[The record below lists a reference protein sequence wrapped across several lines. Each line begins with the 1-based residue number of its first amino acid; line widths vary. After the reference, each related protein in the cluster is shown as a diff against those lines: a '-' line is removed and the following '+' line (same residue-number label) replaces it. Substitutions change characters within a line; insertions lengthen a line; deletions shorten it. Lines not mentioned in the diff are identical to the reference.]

1 MEFLVIAILALIIGL
16 ILRYFFNFN
25 MKQVKEL
32 AQKPDLD
39 KIVEK
44 YPNNQQV
51 AQEILKML
59 NNEKVKIEENE
70 NAESSLYVAVS
81 DKIFIGNIQKSY
93 TRIQTIAHECL
104 HSVQS
109 RKLLLFHFIFSNFY
123 LLYFVLVA
131 LLGILKILPFEM
143 TFLVSFVLIGMLFYA
158 VRIYL
163 ENDAMIKAPFL
174 AKEYM
179 RGKQISSLEEIEK
192 VMKGYDELN
201 QIGIKAVNYKLFMGI
216 MMKVFLLSIIFLL
229 F

>member
-1 MEFLVIAILALIIGL
+1 MEFLVIAILALVVGL
-16 ILRYFFNFN
+16 VLRYFFDVSI
-25 MKQVKEL
+25 KQIKEL

-51 AQEILKML
+51 AQEILKKL

-123 LLYFVLVA
+123 LLYFVLIA
-131 LLGILKILPFEM
+131 FLGILKILPFEM

-179 RGKQISSLEEIEK
+179 QGKGISSLEEIEK
-192 VMKGYDELN
+192 VMEGYDELN

-216 MMKVFLLSIIFLL
+216 MMKVFLLSIIFFL

>member
-1 MEFLVIAILALIIGL
+1 MEFLIVAVLALVF
-16 ILRYFFNFN
+16 ILLLKYFFDVSI
-25 MKQVKEL
+25 KKIKEL

-51 AQEILKML
+51 AKEILKKL
-59 NNEKVKIEENE
+59 HNEKVKIEENE
-70 NAESSLYVAVS
+70 NAESSLYVAIS

-109 RKLLLFHFIFSNFY
+109 RKLLLFHFVVSNLY
-123 LLYFVLVA
+123 LIYFAILA

-143 TFLVSFVLIGMLFYA
+143 TFLVTFLFIGMLFYV

-179 RGKQISSLEEIEK
+179 QEKQISSLEEIDK
-192 VMKGYDELN
+192 VMKGYEELN
-201 QIGIKAVNYKLFMGI
+201 QIGVKAVNYKLFMGI
-216 MMKVFLLSIIFLL
+216 KMKVFLLSIIFLL

>member
-1 MEFLVIAILALIIGL
+1 MEFLVIAILALVVGL
-16 ILRYFFNFN
+16 VLRYFFDVSI
-25 MKQVKEL
+25 KQIKEL

-51 AQEILKML
+51 AQEILKKL

-70 NAESSLYVAVS
+70 NAESSLYVAIS

-179 RGKQISSLEEIEK
+179 QGKGISSLEEIEK

>member
-1 MEFLVIAILALIIGL
+1 MEFLVIAILALVVGL
-16 ILRYFFNFN
+16 VLRYFFDVSI
-25 MKQVKEL
+25 KQIKEL

-51 AQEILKML
+51 AQEILKKL

-123 LLYFVLVA
+123 LLYFVLIA

-179 RGKQISSLEEIEK
+179 QGKGISSLEEIEK
-192 VMKGYDELN
+192 VMEGYDELN

-216 MMKVFLLSIIFLL
+216 MIKVFLLSIIFFL

>member
-1 MEFLVIAILALIIGL
+1 MEFLVIAILALVVGL
-16 ILRYFFNFN
+16 VLRYFFNFN

-123 LLYFVLVA
+123 LLYFVLIA

-179 RGKQISSLEEIEK
+179 QGKQISSLEEIEK

>member
-16 ILRYFFNFN
+16 ILRYFFDVSI
-25 MKQVKEL
+25 KQIKEL

-123 LLYFVLVA
+123 LLYFVLIA
-131 LLGILKILPFEM
+131 FLGILKILPFEM

-179 RGKQISSLEEIEK
+179 QGKGISSLEEIEK
-192 VMKGYDELN
+192 VMEGYDELN

-216 MMKVFLLSIIFLL
+216 MIKVFLLSIIFLL

>member
-1 MEFLVIAILALIIGL
+1 MEFLVIAILALVVGL
-16 ILRYFFNFN
+16 VLRYFFDVSI
-25 MKQVKEL
+25 KQIKEL

-51 AQEILKML
+51 AQEILKKL

-123 LLYFVLVA
+123 LLYFVLIA

-143 TFLVSFVLIGMLFYA
+143 TFLVSFVLIGILFYA

-179 RGKQISSLEEIEK
+179 QGKGISSLKEIEK
-192 VMKGYDELN
+192 VMEGYDELN

-216 MMKVFLLSIIFLL
+216 MMKVFLLSIIFFL

>member
-16 ILRYFFNFN
+16 ILRYFFDVSI
-25 MKQVKEL
+25 KQIKEL

-123 LLYFVLVA
+123 LLYFALIA

-179 RGKQISSLEEIEK
+179 QGKGISSLEEIEK
-192 VMKGYDELN
+192 VMEGYDELN

-216 MMKVFLLSIIFLL
+216 MIKVFLLSIIFFL

>member
-16 ILRYFFNFN
+16 ILRYFFDVSI
-25 MKQVKEL
+25 KQIKEL

-70 NAESSLYVAVS
+70 NAESSLYVAIS

-123 LLYFVLVA
+123 LLYFVLIA
-131 LLGILKILPFEM
+131 LLGILKKLPFEM

-179 RGKQISSLEEIEK
+179 QGKQISSLEEIEK
-192 VMKGYDELN
+192 VMEGYDELN

-216 MMKVFLLSIIFLL
+216 MIKVFLLSIIFLL

>member
-123 LLYFVLVA
+123 LLYFVLIA

-179 RGKQISSLEEIEK
+179 QGKGISSLEEIEK
-192 VMKGYDELN
+192 VMEGYDELN

-216 MMKVFLLSIIFLL
+216 MIKVFLLSIIFFL

>member
-123 LLYFVLVA
+123 LLYFVLIA

-179 RGKQISSLEEIEK
+179 QGKGISSLEEIEK
-192 VMKGYDELN
+192 VMEGYDELN

>member
-123 LLYFVLVA
+123 LLYFVLIA

-179 RGKQISSLEEIEK
+179 QGKGISSLEEIEK
-192 VMKGYDELN
+192 VIEGYDELN

-216 MMKVFLLSIIFLL
+216 MIKVFLLSIIFFL

>member
-16 ILRYFFNFN
+16 ILRYFFDVSI
-25 MKQVKEL
+25 KQIKEL

-123 LLYFVLVA
+123 LLYFVLIA

-143 TFLVSFVLIGMLFYA
+143 TFLVSFVLIGILFYA

-179 RGKQISSLEEIEK
+179 QGKGISSLKEIEK
-192 VMKGYDELN
+192 VMEGYDELN

-216 MMKVFLLSIIFLL
+216 MIKVFLLSIIFLL

>member
-16 ILRYFFNFN
+16 ILRYFFDVSI
-25 MKQVKEL
+25 KQIKEL

-70 NAESSLYVAVS
+70 NAESSLYVAIS

-123 LLYFVLVA
+123 LLYFVLIA
-131 LLGILKILPFEM
+131 LLGILKILLFEM

-179 RGKQISSLEEIEK
+179 QGKGISSLEEIEK
-192 VMKGYDELN
+192 VMEGYDELN

-216 MMKVFLLSIIFLL
+216 MIKVFLLSIIFFL

>member
-16 ILRYFFNFN
+16 ILRYFFDVSI
-25 MKQVKEL
+25 KQIKEL
-32 AQKPDLD
+32 AKKPDLN
-39 KIVEK
+39 KIVKK
-44 YPNNQQV
+44 YPNNKEV
-51 AQEILKML
+51 EQEILKML

-123 LLYFVLVA
+123 LLYFVLIA

-179 RGKQISSLEEIEK
+179 QGKGISSLEEIEK
-192 VMKGYDELN
+192 VMEGYDELN

-216 MMKVFLLSIIFLL
+216 MIKVFLLSII
-229 F
+229 

>member
-16 ILRYFFNFN
+16 ILRYFFDVSI
-25 MKQVKEL
+25 KQIKEL

-123 LLYFVLVA
+123 LLYFVLIA

-179 RGKQISSLEEIEK
+179 QGKGISSLEEIEK
-192 VMKGYDELN
+192 VMEGYDELN

-216 MMKVFLLSIIFLL
+216 MIKVFLLSIIFLL

>member
-123 LLYFVLVA
+123 LLYFVLIA

-179 RGKQISSLEEIEK
+179 QGKGISSLKEIEK
-192 VMKGYDELN
+192 VMEGYDELN

-216 MMKVFLLSIIFLL
+216 MIKVFLLSIIFFL

>member
-1 MEFLVIAILALIIGL
+1 MEFLVIAILALVVGL
-16 ILRYFFNFN
+16 VLRYFFDVSI
-25 MKQVKEL
+25 KQIKEL

-123 LLYFVLVA
+123 LLYFVLIA

-179 RGKQISSLEEIEK
+179 QGKGISSLEEIEK
-192 VMKGYDELN
+192 VMEGYDELN

-216 MMKVFLLSIIFLL
+216 MIKVFLLSIIFFL

>member
-1 MEFLVIAILALIIGL
+1 MEFLIVAVLALVF
-16 ILRYFFNFN
+16 ILLLKYFFFFFI
-25 MKQVKEL
+25 KKIKEL

-51 AQEILKML
+51 AKEILKKL
-59 NNEKVKIEENE
+59 HNEKVKIEENA
-70 NAESSLYVAVS
+70 NAESSLYVAIS

-109 RKLLLFHFIFSNFY
+109 RKLLLFHFVVSNLY
-123 LLYFVLVA
+123 LIYFAILA

-143 TFLVSFVLIGMLFYA
+143 TFLVTFLFMGMLFYV

-179 RGKQISSLEEIEK
+179 QEKQISSLEEIDK
-192 VMKGYDELN
+192 VMKGYEELN
-201 QIGIKAVNYKLFMGI
+201 QIGVKAVNYKLFIGI
-216 MMKVFLLSIIFLL
+216 MIKVFLLSIIFLL

>member
-1 MEFLVIAILALIIGL
+1 MEFLVIAILALVVGL
-16 ILRYFFNFN
+16 VLRYFFDVSI
-25 MKQVKEL
+25 KQIKEL

-51 AQEILKML
+51 AQEILKKL

-70 NAESSLYVAVS
+70 NAESSLYVAIS

-104 HSVQS
+104 HSVQN

-123 LLYFVLVA
+123 LLYFVLLA

-143 TFLVSFVLIGMLFYA
+143 MFLVSFVLIGMLFYA

-179 RGKQISSLEEIEK
+179 QGKQISSLEEIEK

-216 MMKVFLLSIIFLL
+216 MMKVFLLSIIFFL

>member
-16 ILRYFFNFN
+16 ILRYFFDVSI
-25 MKQVKEL
+25 KQIKEL

-51 AQEILKML
+51 AQEILKKL

-70 NAESSLYVAVS
+70 NAESSLYVAIS

-123 LLYFVLVA
+123 LLYFVLIA
-131 LLGILKILPFEM
+131 LLGILKILLFEM

-179 RGKQISSLEEIEK
+179 QGKGISSLEEIEK
-192 VMKGYDELN
+192 VMEGYDELN

-216 MMKVFLLSIIFLL
+216 MIKVFLLSIIFFL

>member
-1 MEFLVIAILALIIGL
+1 MEFLVIAILALVVGL
-16 ILRYFFNFN
+16 ILRYFFDVSI
-25 MKQVKEL
+25 KQIKEL

-51 AQEILKML
+51 AQEILKKL

-70 NAESSLYVAVS
+70 NAESSLYVAIS

-123 LLYFVLVA
+123 LLYFVLIA
-131 LLGILKILPFEM
+131 FLGILKILPFEM

-179 RGKQISSLEEIEK
+179 QGKGISSLEEIEK
-192 VMKGYDELN
+192 VMEGYDELN

-216 MMKVFLLSIIFLL
+216 MMKVFLLSIIFFL

>member
-16 ILRYFFNFN
+16 ILRYFFDVSI
-25 MKQVKEL
+25 KQIKEL

-70 NAESSLYVAVS
+70 NAESSLYVAIS

-123 LLYFVLVA
+123 LLYFVLIA

-143 TFLVSFVLIGMLFYA
+143 TFLVSFVLIGILFYA

-179 RGKQISSLEEIEK
+179 QGKGISSLKEIEK
-192 VMKGYDELN
+192 VMEGYDELN

-216 MMKVFLLSIIFLL
+216 MIKVFLLSIIFLL

>member
-1 MEFLVIAILALIIGL
+1 MEFLVIAILALVVGL
-16 ILRYFFNFN
+16 VLRYFFNFN

-123 LLYFVLVA
+123 LLYFVLIA

>member
-1 MEFLVIAILALIIGL
+1 MEFLVIAILALVVGL
-16 ILRYFFNFN
+16 VLRYFFDVSI
-25 MKQVKEL
+25 KQIKEL

-51 AQEILKML
+51 AQEILKKL

-70 NAESSLYVAVS
+70 NAESSLYVAIS

-123 LLYFVLVA
+123 LLYFVLIA

-143 TFLVSFVLIGMLFYA
+143 TFVVSFVLIGMLFYA

-179 RGKQISSLEEIEK
+179 QGKGISSLEEIEK
-192 VMKGYDELN
+192 VMEGYDELN

-216 MMKVFLLSIIFLL
+216 MMKVFLLSIIFFL

>member
-1 MEFLVIAILALIIGL
+1 MEFLVIAILSLIIGV
-16 ILRYFFNFN
+16 ILRYFFDVSI
-25 MKQVKEL
+25 KEIKEL
-32 AQKPDLD
+32 AQKPNLD

-51 AQEILKML
+51 AQELLKKL

-70 NAESSLYVAVS
+70 NAESSLYIAIS

-93 TRIQTIAHECL
+93 TRIQTISHECL
-104 HSVQS
+104 HSVQN
-109 RKLLLFHFIFSNFY
+109 RKLLIFHFILSNLYLFY
-123 LLYFVLVA
+123 FAILA
-131 LLGILKILPFEM
+131 ILGILKILPFQM
-143 TFLVSFVLIGMLFYA
+143 TFLISFVLIGMLFYA

-179 RGKQISSLEEIEK
+179 QGKQISSLEEIEE
-192 VMKGYDELN
+192 VMNGYDELN
-201 QIGIKAVNYKLFMGI
+201 QIGIKAVNYKLFIGI
-216 MMKVFLLSIIFLL
+216 MIKVFLLSIIFLL

>member
-16 ILRYFFNFN
+16 ILRYFFDVSI
-25 MKQVKEL
+25 KQIKEL

-70 NAESSLYVAVS
+70 NAESSLYVAIS

-123 LLYFVLVA
+123 LLYFVLIA

-179 RGKQISSLEEIEK
+179 QGKGISSLEEIEK
-192 VMKGYDELN
+192 VMEGYDELN

-216 MMKVFLLSIIFLL
+216 MIKVFLLSIIFFL

>member
-16 ILRYFFNFN
+16 ILRYFFDVSI
-25 MKQVKEL
+25 KQIKEL

-70 NAESSLYVAVS
+70 NAESSLYVAIS

-123 LLYFVLVA
+123 LLYFVLIA

-179 RGKQISSLEEIEK
+179 QGKGISSLEEIEK
-192 VMKGYDELN
+192 VMEGYDELN

-216 MMKVFLLSIIFLL
+216 MIKVFLLSIIFLL

>member
-70 NAESSLYVAVS
+70 NAESSLYVAIS

>member
-1 MEFLVIAILALIIGL
+1 MEFLVIAILSLIIGV
-16 ILRYFFNFN
+16 ILRYFFDVSI
-25 MKQVKEL
+25 KGIKEL
-32 AQKPDLD
+32 AQKPNLD

-51 AQEILKML
+51 AQELLKKL

-70 NAESSLYVAVS
+70 NAESSLYIAIS

-93 TRIQTIAHECL
+93 TRIQTISHECL
-104 HSVQS
+104 HSVQN
-109 RKLLLFHFIFSNFY
+109 RKLLIFHFILSNLYLFY
-123 LLYFVLVA
+123 FAILVI
-131 LLGILKILPFEM
+131 LGILKILPFQM
-143 TFLVSFVLIGMLFYA
+143 TFLISFVLIGMLFYA

-179 RGKQISSLEEIEK
+179 QGKQISSLEEIEE
-192 VMKGYDELN
+192 VMNGYDELN
-201 QIGIKAVNYKLFMGI
+201 QIGIKAVNYKLFIGI
-216 MMKVFLLSIIFLL
+216 MIKVFLLSIIFFL

>member
-16 ILRYFFNFN
+16 ILRYFFDVSI
-25 MKQVKEL
+25 KQIKEL

-123 LLYFVLVA
+123 LLYFVLIA

-143 TFLVSFVLIGMLFYA
+143 TFLVSFVLIGILFYA

-179 RGKQISSLEEIEK
+179 QGKGISSLEEIEK
-192 VMKGYDELN
+192 VMEGYDELN

-216 MMKVFLLSIIFLL
+216 MIKVFLLSIIFLL

>member
-16 ILRYFFNFN
+16 ILRYFFDVSI
-25 MKQVKEL
+25 KQIKEL

-70 NAESSLYVAVS
+70 NAESSLYVAIS

-104 HSVQS
+104 HSGQS

-123 LLYFVLVA
+123 LLYFVLIA
-131 LLGILKILPFEM
+131 LLGILKKLPFEM

-179 RGKQISSLEEIEK
+179 QGKGISSLEEIEK
-192 VMKGYDELN
+192 VMESYDELN

-216 MMKVFLLSIIFLL
+216 MIKVFLLSIIFLL

>member
-16 ILRYFFNFN
+16 ILRYFFDVSI
-25 MKQVKEL
+25 KQIKEL

-70 NAESSLYVAVS
+70 NAESSLYVAIS

-104 HSVQS
+104 HSVQN

-123 LLYFVLVA
+123 LLYFVLLA

-179 RGKQISSLEEIEK
+179 QGKQISSLEEIEK

>member
-1 MEFLVIAILALIIGL
+1 MEFLVIAILALVVGL
-16 ILRYFFNFN
+16 VLRYFFDVSI
-25 MKQVKEL
+25 KQIKEL

-51 AQEILKML
+51 AKEILKKL

-70 NAESSLYVAVS
+70 NAESSLYVAIS

-123 LLYFVLVA
+123 LLYFVLIA
-131 LLGILKILPFEM
+131 LLGILKILLFEM

-179 RGKQISSLEEIEK
+179 QGKGISSLEEIEK
-192 VMKGYDELN
+192 VMEGYDELN

-216 MMKVFLLSIIFLL
+216 MIKVFLLSIIFFL

>member
-16 ILRYFFNFN
+16 ILRYFFDVSI
-25 MKQVKEL
+25 KQIKEL

-70 NAESSLYVAVS
+70 NAESSLYVAIS

-123 LLYFVLVA
+123 LLYFVLIA

-179 RGKQISSLEEIEK
+179 QGKGISSLKEIEK
-192 VMKGYDELN
+192 VMEGYDELN

-216 MMKVFLLSIIFLL
+216 MIKVFLLSIIFFL